1 VGFFVNIKNNKN
13 LHKIRKEHMFY
24 ECKQCGD
31 SVPIERKTVAK
42 FFTDYCVDCA
52 SLMDSSIKAVYS
64 LVPTHKG
71 AYQPVTNKKQIYDA
85 TCNPKNFDFSLSEA
99 LNGK

>member
-1 VGFFVNIKNNKN
+1 MGLFGIIKNNHNKT
-13 LHKIRKEHMFY
+13 REERMFY
-24 ECKQCGD
+24 ECKKCGD
-31 SVPIERKTVAK
+31 NVPIKRKTVAK
-42 FFTDYCVDCA
+42 FFTDYCVNCA
-52 SLMDSSIKAVYS
+52 SLMDSGIKAIYS

-85 TCNPKNFDFSLSEA
+85 TCNPKNFDFNLSEA